1 MRPTGVTVLAILNFL
16 GAACMVI
23 FGLLFMLG
31 LGLAGMGAG
40 SSGEGGAMALLL
52 GLGAVAGVIFLVFAA
67 VAIVVGIG
75 LWRLRNWARIL
86 TIVLAAISLLPLL
99 PGLLMSMLSIE
110 IFTMMFQLAFAAFY
124 GWIIWYMLQPHVK
137 RAFGAA

>member
-16 GAACMVI
+16 GAASMVI
-23 FGLLFMLG
+23 CGLLLMLG

-40 SSGEGGAMALLL
+40 SAGEKGGMALLL
-52 GLGAVAGVIFLVFAA
+52 GLGAVAGVVFLVFAA

-86 TIVLAAISLLPLL
+86 TIILAAISLLPLL
-99 PGLLMSMLSIE
+99 PGLMGSMLTLE
-110 IFTMMFQLAFAAFY
+110 IFSLIFQLVFAAFY